1 MKIVAASR
9 HWEKKRLC
17 GSGGHLCYFCLYKNP
32 SARGKKQLFT
42 RVRAL
47 LRLEKCLLVFFFL
60 LEGRYCNI
68 FITTKMSQ
76 FSHLPRSFF
85 LLHPEGFSFNRDDTT
100 YVICKEK
107 FILAC

>member
-47 LRLEKCLLVFFFL
+47 LRLEKNVYLSFSFYSRASIAIFL
-60 LEGRYCNI
+60 LRPKCRNFLTFPGACFCYILEA
-68 FITTKMSQ
+68 
-76 FSHLPRSFF
+76 F
-85 LLHPEGFSFNRDDTT
+85 LLTEMTRHN
-100 YVICKEK
+100 
-107 FILAC
+107 L